1 MTVINYQNIPRK
13 DKVVKRAFR
22 PKEEGGALGFYD
34 FGQIEARLAAYFM
47 AKLGWD
53 GLLNDIINGVD
64 VHRRMASLIY
74 GVPQSAV
81 TEGMRDRAKT
91 GFFGMLYGA
100 GAGRFMEILNQSG
113 PDTWAD
119 HKGKRSS
126 QVEAREIVE
135 AFRYAMPGL
144 EILQTACERQ
154 AKKNG
159 YIELYTGRQL
169 RPEPYGE
176 HKLPNALIQGT
187 AAELMKR
194 GILRVHTFLKEHPEL
209 RTQMVA
215 TIHDEIMTD
224 GPLDELPILAGAIPP
239 LMIEPMFHKV
249 VPIVVEVEFSTETWA
264 DKQEWEG

>member
-1 MTVINYQNIPRK
+1 MNYQNIPRK

-22 PKEEGGALGFYD
+22 PKEPGGALSFFD

-53 GLLNDIINGVD
+53 GLLDDILKGVD

-74 GVPQSAV
+74 GVPQSEV

-100 GAGRFMEILNQSG
+100 GARRFMEILNQSG

-119 HKGKRSS
+119 HKGKRCT
-126 QVEAREIVE
+126 QGEARDIVE
-135 AFRYAMPGL
+135 AFRDAMPGL

-159 YIELYTGRQL
+159 YIELFTGRQL

-194 GILRVHTFLKEHPEL
+194 GILRTHAWL
-209 RTQMVA
+209 RANEGLQSQMVA

-224 GPLDELPILAGAIPP
+224 GPLDELPILAAGIPP
-239 LMIEPMFHKV
+239 LMVEPMFHKI
-249 VPIVVEVEFSTETWA
+249 VPIVVEVEYSTETWA
-264 DKQEWEG
+264 DKKEWEG

>member
-1 MTVINYQNIPRK
+1 MNYQNLPRK

-22 PKEEGGALGFYD
+22 PKYDGWCLGFYD

-47 AKLGWD
+47 AKLGWG
-53 GLLNDIINGVD
+53 GLLDDIIKGVD
-64 VHRRMASLIY
+64 VHRRMASIIY

-100 GAGRFMEILNQSG
+100 GARRFMEILNQSG

-119 HKGKRSS
+119 HKGKRCS
-126 QVEAREIVE
+126 QGEAREIVE
-135 AFRYAMPGL
+135 AFRDAMPGL
-144 EILQTACERQ
+144 QLLSEACERQ
-154 AKKNG
+154 AKARG
-159 YIELYTGRQL
+159 YLELYTGRQL

-187 AAELMKR
+187 AAEMMKR
-194 GILRVHTFLKEHPEL
+194 AILRVHTWLSMDDACLKSH
-209 RTQMVA
+209 MVA

-224 GPLDELPILAGAIPP
+224 GPLSELPTLATVIPP
-239 LMIEPMFHKV
+239 LMIEPMFHEV
-249 VPIVVEVEFSTETWA
+249 VPIVVEVEYSTETWA
-264 DKQEWEG
+264 DKKAWEG